1 MNLYCL
7 RAATLALA
15 LGVSGMACDSE
26 EAFPNL
32 DELDQLRSLHSLGR
46 QPPKDSTNRFDGV
59 ARAEALGDV
68 LFHDSGLSRCGTVS
82 CASCHGGEGLT
93 VSTAKAKGCG
103 GHLSGRNPPTLLN
116 VAYSRW
122 FMWDGRADRLWSQAI
137 LPLLNPVE
145 MDADA
150 QVVRARLEAE
160 PTYTAEYQALFGT
173 APADEADSALL
184 ANVGKVL
191 AAYQRTL
198 VRIDAP
204 FDADV
209 RRFIAA
215 AEAGRAEADPAYLGL
230 KTFVRKG
237 QCIICHK
244 GPALTDDL
252 FHNIGVQDDTPGA
265 GGQWSALE
273 PLLGWEFNAAGR
285 YSDAPTGTVAARL
298 QTLRT
303 QADRGTLEGA
313 FRTPSLRNLTLTAPY
328 MHTGAQATLEE
339 VVDFYN
345 DGGGTP
351 GTFVGKKTETI
362 VPLDLTNEEKRA
374 LVALLQSMTEAA
386 PP

>member
-1 MNLYCL
+1 MTVYRL
-7 RAATLALA
+7 RAVTLALV
-15 LGVSGMACDSE
+15 LGGSGLACESE

-46 QPPKDSTNRFDGV
+46 QPPRDSTNRMDGV
-59 ARAEALGDV
+59 ARAEALGDR
-68 LFHDSGLSRCGTVS
+68 LFHDAGLSRCGTVS

-93 VSTAKAKGCG
+93 VSTARAQGCD
-103 GHLSGRNPPTLLN
+103 GHLSERNPPTLLN
-116 VAYSRW
+116 VAYHRW

-145 MDADA
+145 MNSDA
-150 QVVRARLEAE
+150 QVVRARLDTDANYV
-160 PTYTAEYQALFGT
+160 TEYQALFGT
-173 APADEADSALL
+173 TPAEATDDALL
-184 ANVGKVL
+184 ANVGKAM

-209 RRFIAA
+209 RRFLTAV
-215 AEAGRAEADPAYLGL
+215 EAGQAEADPAYLGL
-230 KTFVRKG
+230 KTFLRKG
-237 QCIICHK
+237 QCIVCHK

-252 FHNIGVQDDTPGA
+252 FHNIGVEDSSPGA
-265 GGQWSALE
+265 GGQWSVLT
-273 PLLGWEFNAAGR
+273 PLLDWEFNAASR
-285 YSDAPTGTVAARL
+285 HSDAPTGTIAARL

-303 QADRGTLEGA
+303 QANRETLEGA

-328 MHTGAQATLEE
+328 MHTGEQATLEE
-339 VVDFYN
+339 VIDFYN
-345 DGGGTP
+345 DGGGAP
-351 GTFVGKKTETI
+351 GTFVGKKTETM

-374 LVALLQSMTEAA
+374 LVTLLQSMTGAT